1 MSELSVAST
10 SYNSRQIQTWFWI
23 LLLLNIVFI
32 VWSRNFLYP
41 LESKEIVQFELA
53 KKVPVAAGIVSDWKT
68 PDDAKF
74 DKAVQSIYIDYLFII
89 LYTTGLAIACIFLS
103 QLTRHQIL
111 KRTGRLFVFIIIGAG
126 IFDIIENSAML
137 NSLAG
142 HLNNWNVVLA
152 YDMAV
157 AKFSLILLSLIFL
170 FVCLI
175 FYGLRMISKENS

>member
-10 SYNSRQIQTWFWI
+10 TYSSRQIQTWFWI
-23 LLLLNIVFI
+23 LLALNIAFI
-32 VWSRNFLYP
+32 IWSRNFLYP
-41 LESKEIVQFELA
+41 LESKDIVQFELA
-53 KKVPVAAGIVSDWKT
+53 KKVPIAESIIAAWKT
-68 PDDAKF
+68 PDDLKF
-74 DKAVQSIYIDYLFII
+74 EQAIQSIYLDYLFII
-89 LYTTGLAIACIFLS
+89 LYTTGLAIACVFLS
-103 QLTRHQIL
+103 QLTGHQIL

-175 FYGLRMISKENS
+175 FYMLRKLSKE